1 MTTAKEWFTCTNAA
15 ANIRHKLPQRL
26 NHVAPVSYCDG
37 AQWTRLVVGY
47 CWSMD
52 ALWVVSTMAESE
64 GVGRLFGKLLEQA
77 VARPIIEAEIAHAF
91 NWRQHNN

>member
-1 MTTAKEWFTCTNAA
+1 
-15 ANIRHKLPQRL
+15 
-26 NHVAPVSYCDG
+26 
-37 AQWTRLVVGY
+37 
-47 CWSMD
+47 MD
-52 ALWVVSTMAESE
+52 ALWVVSCMAESE